1 MERES
6 GDGRSRPMGVMAGMA
21 LGCGGT
27 AMVGAL
33 ALVTVAVAELRAD
46 VDALAAQ
53 RGAAQVGDATLRAL
67 DAARERLLAASSG
80 REGERAGC
88 EAPTSEPVVM
98 TYREAVR
105 DQASVPSEAPGSVS
119 AEEWLRAGEG

>member
-6 GDGRSRPMGVMAGMA
+6 GGRRRQPMGVMAGVA

-67 DAARERLLAASSG
+67 DSARERLLAASSG

-88 EAPTSEPVVM
+88 EASTSEPVAM
-98 TYREAVR
+98 TYVEAVE
-105 DQASVPSEAPGSVS
+105 DQASIPNEGSGSVS
-119 AEEWLRAGEG
+119 AEEWLRAEGW

>member
-1 MERES
+1 MEQES
-6 GDGRSRPMGVMAGMA
+6 GGGRSRPMGAMAGVA

-27 AMVGAL
+27 MLVGVL
-33 ALVTVAVAELRAD
+33 TLLVMSVVELRAD
-46 VDALAAQ
+46 VDALAAE

-67 DAARERLLAASSG
+67 DSARERLLAAASE

-98 TYREAVR
+98 TYVEAAK
-105 DQASVPSEAPGSVS
+105 DQASVPSEGSGSVS
-119 AEEWLRAGEG
+119 AEEWLRAEGW